1 MDIFRGL
8 GARIYSLYSI
18 KIIMSPLNMETQR
31 VCEIERKYLKVL
43 LAVASIY
50 TVKKK
55 YFQDLLSQHFFFCQI
70 NLNNL
75 FS

>member
-8 GARIYSLYSI
+8 GVRIYSLCSI
-18 KIIMSPLNMETQR
+18 KIRMTLLNMETQR

-50 TVKKK
+50 TVKK

>member
-31 VCEIERKYLKVL
+31 VCEIERKYLQ
-43 LAVASIY
+43 
-50 TVKKK
+50 VKIC
-55 YFQDLLSQHFFFCQI
+55 YHNI
-70 NLNNL
+70 
-75 FS
+75 FSFVKST